1 MEIFKSTE
9 NIKDINEIIK
19 ILKENCEI
27 SKRIRSEIKDMD
39 CTTKNGVK
47 REIINTDD
55 IIEKKSTKEIQ
66 DFEYKYYYD
75 PIKDI
80 PIDASL
86 EDVRKIIKD
95 KF

>member
-55 IIEKKSTKEIQ
+55 KGL
-66 DFEYKYYYD
+66 YYIYILIMVRLQTFS
-75 PIKDI
+75 IKN
-80 PIDASL
+80 
-86 EDVRKIIKD
+86 VR
-95 KF
+95 